1 MCDKMDTNTNT
12 SQPIHSMDDID
23 YGEDLEVESDMED
36 DEHVDIG
43 TILSQFFIE
52 PKKQRNVTEA
62 LYDIKKQM
70 EIQNKLLAQLYTS
83 LSSKV

>member
-1 MCDKMDTNTNT
+1 MDSQTPTNFE
-12 SQPIHSMDDID
+12 SMEDIE
-23 YGEDLEVESDMED
+23 YGEDMEVESDMED
-36 DEHVDIG
+36 DDDDEHTDISA
-43 TILSQFFIE
+43 ILSQFFIE

-70 EIQNKLLAQLYTS
+70 EIQNKLLAQIYMS